1 MMKNLR
7 ATWFIWLFPF
17 FAIILAGYL
26 LFEFIQHRGPEV
38 TITFEEGTRIRPDKT
53 EIRFRGVR
61 IGVVKSL
68 RISDDQKNV
77 EVIAQLEK
85 FAKDF
90 ANEGTKYWLE
100 SPRISFEEIRG
111 LDTLVEGS
119 YISAVPGTGEKT
131 KHFVGRSGTELKN
144 PLEETALFKLETR
157 TLDSVSDGDTVFY
170 RGMNVG
176 SVTKVTL
183 SKTGQTI
190 NVHFRVPWEYARLI
204 RTNTVFWRKAGFQ
217 AKLGIFN
224 SFVKM
229 NSVDALLRGG
239 IEFAT
244 PTNAGPKAKAGTT
257 FALVGDAPKELE
269 KWNPVLD

>member
-1 MMKNLR
+1 MMKNLK
-7 ATWFIWLFPF
+7 ATWFVWLFPL
-17 FAIILAGYL
+17 FAVILSGYL
-26 LFEFIQHRGPEV
+26 LLEFYQHRGPEV

-61 IGVVKSL
+61 VGVVTSV
-68 RISDDQKNV
+68 RISDDQKSV
-77 EVIAQLEK
+77 EVHARLEK
-85 FAKDF
+85 FASDF

-119 YISAVPGTGEKT
+119 YISAVPGTGSRT
-131 KHFVGRSGTELKN
+131 KKFVGRSGTELKN

-157 TLDSVSDGDTVFY
+157 NLDSVSDGDTIFY

-176 SVTKVTL
+176 SVTKVAL

-190 NVHFRVPWEYARLI
+190 SVHFRVPWEYARLV

-217 AKLGIFN
+217 AKLGLFN

-239 IEFAT
+239 IELAT
-244 PTNAGPKAKAGTT
+244 PTNAGPKAKPGTT
-257 FALVGDAPKELE
+257 FALVGEAPKEAD
-269 KWNPVLD
+269 KWNPVLE

>member
-1 MMKNLR
+1 MMKNFK
-7 ATWFIWLFPF
+7 ATWFIWIFPLI
-17 FAIILAGYL
+17 AVGIAGYL
-26 LFEFIQHRGPEV
+26 LYEFLEQRGPEII
-38 TITFEEGTRIRPDKT
+38 ITFEEGSRIRPDKT
-53 EIRFRGVR
+53 EIRFRGVKV
-61 IGVVKSL
+61 GVVTSL
-68 RISDDQKNV
+68 RIADDQKNV
-77 EVIAQLEK
+77 EVHARLEK
-85 FAKDF
+85 HAEDF

-119 YISAVPGTGEKT
+119 YIAAVPGKGDKT
-131 KHFVGRSGTELKN
+131 KNFTGRVGTDLKN
-144 PLEETALFKLETR
+144 PLEDTALFKLETR
-157 TLDSVSDGDTVFY
+157 SLDSVSDGDTLFY

-176 SVTKVTL
+176 TVTKVTL
-183 SKTGQTI
+183 SKTAQTI
-190 NVHFRVPWEYARLI
+190 SVQIRVPWEYARLV

-217 AKLGIFN
+217 AKLGLFN

-257 FALVGDAPKELE
+257 FALTGDAPKELD
-269 KWNPVLD
+269 KWNPVLE